1 MSGVLMTTAGT
12 VVLLLGQLVLVAL
25 LAPLLQGLV
34 KGIKAAC
41 QNRRGPGLLQPAFDI
56 LKLLRRESVV
66 SEHASWIYHAAPY
79 VYVGAYLA
87 AAALIPTIVVRP
99 PLAALGDVIVVV
111 GLFAL
116 ARFALA
122 LAAIDTASNFGGMG
136 MSRELAFAALVE
148 PALLLALF
156 ALAIPVGSTALADLV
171 EGQRL
176 GASMLLAFGAL
187 FIVAIAE
194 TGRIPID
201 NPDTHLELTM
211 AHEGMILEYSGRP
224 LGLIFWGAQ
233 IKQLAVLSLVIALTV
248 PGGIAR
254 DLAPAALLVGLVAYV
269 AKLGLFGL
277 ALALVESGMPKLRV
291 FRIPD
296 LLGAASLLA
305 GLAVIALFVV
315 GS

>member
-1 MSGVLMTTAGT
+1 
-12 VVLLLGQLVLVAL
+12 VVSVSLLIVQIVLVLA
-25 LAPLLQGLV
+25 LAPLLQGLIKSV
-34 KGIKAAC
+34 KAAC
-41 QNRRGPGLLQPAFDI
+41 QNRRGPGPLQPPFDI
-56 LKLLRRESVV
+56 LKLLGRESVV
-66 SEHASWIYHAAPY
+66 SEHASWIYHVAPY
-79 VYVGAYLA
+79 VYLGAYLA
-87 AAALIPTIVVRP
+87 AATIVPTFYLRP
-99 PLAALGDVIVVV
+99 PLEALGDAIVVV

-122 LAAIDTASNFGGMG
+122 LAALDTASNFGGMG

-156 ALAIPVGSTALADLV
+156 ALAIPVGSTDLV
-171 EGQRL
+171 TLAEGHRF
-176 GASMLLAFGAL
+176 GASLLLAFGAL
-187 FIVAIAE
+187 FVVAIAE

-233 IKQLAVLSLVIALTV
+233 VKQLVVLSLIAALTV
-248 PGGIAR
+248 PWGLAR
-254 DLAPAALLVGLVAYV
+254 ELAPAALVIGLGAY
-269 AKLGLFGL
+269 ALKLGLFGV
-277 ALALVESGMPKLRV
+277 ALALVESGLPKLRV

-305 GLAVIALFVV
+305 LLAVVSLFVV
-315 GS
+315 GG

>member
-1 MSGVLMTTAGT
+1 VSIP
-12 VVLLLGQLVLVAL
+12 LLIGQLLVML
-25 LAPLLQGLV
+25 VLAPLLQGAI
-34 KGIKAAC
+34 KSIKAAC
-41 QNRRGPGLLQPAFDI
+41 QNRQGPGLLQPSFDL

-87 AAALIPTIVVRP
+87 AAALVPTFFMHP
-99 PLAALGDVIVVV
+99 PLEALGDAIVVV

-122 LAAIDTASNFGGMG
+122 LAALDTASNFGGMG

-156 ALAIPVGSTALADLV
+156 ALAIPVGSTGLVAMAD
-171 EGQRL
+171 GHHL
-176 GASMLLAFGAL
+176 GASLLLAFGAL
-187 FIVAIAE
+187 FVVAIAE

-233 IKQLAVLSLVIALTV
+233 VKQLVVLSLIAALTV
-248 PGGIAR
+248 PWGIGR
-254 DLAPAALLVGLVAYV
+254 ELAPAALLIGLTAYV
-269 AKLGLFGL
+269 LKVGLFGV
-277 ALALVESGMPKLRV
+277 ALALVESGLPKLRV

-305 GLAVIALFVV
+305 LLAVVSLFVV
-315 GS
+315 GG

>member
-1 MSGVLMTTAGT
+1 VTL
-12 VVLLLGQLVLVAL
+12 LLLGQLAIGQVLLVLVL
-25 LAPLLQGLV
+25 GPLLQGAI
-34 KGIKAAC
+34 KSIKAAC
-41 QNRRGPGLLQPAFDI
+41 QNRTGPGLLQPSYDI

-79 VYVGAYLA
+79 VYFGAYLA
-87 AAALIPTIVVRP
+87 AAMLVPTFFVYP
-99 PLAALGDVIVVV
+99 PLDVFGDVLVVV

-122 LAAIDTASNFGGMG
+122 LSALDTASNFGGMG

-156 ALAIPVGSTALADLV
+156 ALAIPVGSTRIPAMA
-171 EGQRL
+171 ESHHL
-176 GASMLLAFGAL
+176 GASLLLAFGAL
-187 FIVAIAE
+187 FVVAIAE
-194 TGRIPID
+194 TGRIPVD

-233 IKQLAVLSLVIALTV
+233 VKQLVVLSLVAALTV
-248 PGGIAR
+248 PWGIATN
-254 DLAPAALLVGLVAYV
+254 LTLGALLIGLVAYV
-269 AKLGLFGL
+269 LKVGVLGA
-277 ALALVESGMPKLRV
+277 ALALVESGLPKLRV
-291 FRIPD
+291 FKIPD

-305 GLAVIALFVV
+305 LLAVVALFVV
-315 GS
+315 GE